1 MLKKTIEWTIPLA
14 LAGIMTG
21 CATYRPP
28 AQIQSAVATVNR
40 HTPEYV
46 TEANKALREIGHP
59 DAERRASLPHQAEF
73 RLGIGR
79 ETVDGDHGGQPE
91 PDRDIFQMGEQVGQP
106 PLERRQILLFERPL
120 GGAPVMLERPHGVGL
135 RLQTAVDALDQ
146 WANGSNQEAGQ

>member
-1 MLKKTIEWTIPLA
+1 MLKKTLEWTIPLV

-46 TEANKALREIGHP
+46 TEANKALREVGHP
-59 DAERRASLPHQAEF
+59 DAERL
-73 RLGIGR
+73 
-79 ETVDGDHGGQPE
+79 T
-91 PDRDIFQMGEQVGQP
+91 
-106 PLERRQILLFERPL
+106 
-120 GGAPVMLERPHGVGL
+120 GVGL
-135 RLQTAVDALDQ
+135 RLQTAVDAITLLPSVDALDQ

>member
-1 MLKKTIEWTIPLA
+1 VFAEIFLHVPQTHNPKEINMLKKTLEWTIPLA

-59 DAERRASLPHQAEF
+59 DAERL
-73 RLGIGR
+73 
-79 ETVDGDHGGQPE
+79 T
-91 PDRDIFQMGEQVGQP
+91 
-106 PLERRQILLFERPL
+106 
-120 GGAPVMLERPHGVGL
+120 GVGL

>member
-1 MLKKTIEWTIPLA
+1 MLKKTLEWTIPLA

-46 TEANKALREIGHP
+46 TEANKALREVGHP
-59 DAERRASLPHQAEF
+59 DAERL
-73 RLGIGR
+73 
-79 ETVDGDHGGQPE
+79 T
-91 PDRDIFQMGEQVGQP
+91 
-106 PLERRQILLFERPL
+106 
-120 GGAPVMLERPHGVGL
+120 GVGL

-146 WANGSNQEAGQ
+146 WANGSNREEGQ